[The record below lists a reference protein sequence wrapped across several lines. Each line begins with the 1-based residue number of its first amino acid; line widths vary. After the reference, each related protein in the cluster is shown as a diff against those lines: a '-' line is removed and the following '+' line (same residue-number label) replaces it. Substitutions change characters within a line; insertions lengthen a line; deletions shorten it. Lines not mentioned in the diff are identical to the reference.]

1 MQVKIC
7 KKKGIILQ
15 FQLLN
20 SLGHERVNSRT
31 CKVMRKME
39 LGVPLY
45 KPSENMHKSVAPDL
59 LGGSN
64 FFGQR
69 RDQCMSS

>member
-1 MQVKIC
+1 
-7 KKKGIILQ
+7 
-15 FQLLN
+15 
-20 SLGHERVNSRT
+20 
-31 CKVMRKME
+31 ME

-69 RDQCMSS
+69 RGQCMSS